1 MLAKF
6 PKMYYSIYPQDKKAG
21 LVNTFVEKPAEK
33 VKSTIPLKGH
43 KNWIFSIEIQYV
55 PLISGNGW
63 NILWFPTVVRNLNSK
78 RASFPP
84 PVILKNVY
92 TLLRI

>member
-33 VKSTIPLKGH
+33 VKSTI
-43 KNWIFSIEIQYV
+43 FSIEIQYV
-55 PLISGNGW
+55 PLVSGNGW

>member
-1 MLAKF
+1 
-6 PKMYYSIYPQDKKAG
+6 MYYSIYPQDKKAG

-55 PLISGNGW
+55 PLVSGNGW
-63 NILWFPTVVRNLNSK
+63 NILWFPAVGKKLKFQTLNSK